1 MSFTVYVLPH
11 TIAAVVLLALSFY
24 SLRHRQIPMA
34 TPFAF
39 LVLSAALWCI
49 FYSLEICTLD
59 FELKLF
65 WAQARFIGLAPLS
78 TLWLVVGIQH
88 DGTIRWFRGAR
99 WLILAVV
106 PVAVIIL
113 SLTSSHHTLFR
124 HSYSLMQN
132 AHFSLIFFKNGTLFW
147 SYALYSYIMAIM
159 TGVVLY
165 RSFRGRN
172 PIRRRQTALVISS
185 IGLFI
190 AIDILFQAGITPIK
204 HYTLSPAALAVSGLL
219 LSIAVFQYRILD
231 LAPITRAMVMDG
243 IADVILIADDTG
255 RLIEFNRAA
264 VETFGLDPA
273 SSTGMSI
280 QAVHQLF
287 TDMSRFEKGVSDAGI
302 NIKGADQNFEVSAK
316 PVFFGEKHVVGTLLH
331 LRNVTEHKRM
341 EREIRHANAEMLDKI
356 KKIESLQIQL
366 RDQAIRDPLTGLYNR
381 RYLDEIIDHDFSL
394 AQRTGA
400 LSFVMIDMDS
410 FKSVNDS
417 YGHQA
422 GDTMLKALAVLL
434 TEKTRKSDVV
444 CRYGGEEFLI
454 MMNGVSGQLEYD
466 LVENIRIA
474 FESLTTRH
482 DNIEIRVTL
491 SAGVACYPDHGDE
504 AWNII
509 RLADEAM
516 YHAKSTGRNRVV
528 MHQM

>member
-24 SLRHRQIPMA
+24 SMRSRHIPMA
-34 TPFAF
+34 TPFAL

-49 FYSLEICTLD
+49 FYSLEICTID

-78 TLWLVVGIQH
+78 TLWLVVGIQL

-124 HSYSLMQN
+124 HSYSMLMN
-132 AHFSLIFFKNGTLFW
+132 DHFSVIFFKNGPLFW
-147 SYALYSYIMAIM
+147 VYASYSYIMAIL
-159 TGVVLY
+159 TGILVY

-172 PIRRRQTALVISS
+172 PIRRRQTALVMSS

-243 IADVILIADDTG
+243 IADIILIADDKDHM
-255 RLIEFNRAA
+255 IEFNRAA
-264 VETFGLDPA
+264 AEAFGLDSA
-273 SSTGMSI
+273 SATGMSI
-280 QAVHQLF
+280 QTVHPFF
-287 TDMSRFEKGVSDAGI
+287 TDLSRFEKGVINAEI
-302 NIKGADQNFEVSAK
+302 NIKGADQDFEVLSK
-316 PVFFGEKHVVGTLLH
+316 PVFFGKKHVVGTLLH
-331 LRNVTEHKRM
+331 LRNVSEHKRM
-341 EREIRHANAEMLDKI
+341 EREIRQVNADLLDNI
-356 KKIESLQIQL
+356 KKIESLQMQL

-381 RYLDEIIDHDFSL
+381 RYLDEMIDYHFSL
-394 AQRTGA
+394 GQRTGK
-400 LSFVMIDMDS
+400 LSFVMIDMDY

-422 GDTMLKALAVLL
+422 GDTLLKTLAVLL

-444 CRYGGEEFLI
+444 YRYGGEEFLV
-454 MMNGVSGQLEYD
+454 MMNGVSGQLAYN
-466 LVENIRIA
+466 LVESIRIA
-474 FESLTTRH
+474 FESLTTKH
-482 DNIEIRVTL
+482 DNLEIRATL
-491 SAGVACYPDHGDE
+491 SAGVASYPDHGDD

-528 MHQM
+528 LHET

>member
-1 MSFTVYVLPH
+1 MTFTVYVLPH
-11 TIAAVVLLALSFY
+11 TIAAVVLLGLGFY
-24 SLRHRQIPMA
+24 SMRHRQIPLA
-34 TPFAF
+34 TPFAL

-88 DGTIRWFRGAR
+88 DGTIRWFRGVR

-113 SLTSSHHTLFR
+113 SVTSSHHTLFR

-132 AHFSLIFFKNGTLFW
+132 AHFSLIFFKNGPLFW

-159 TGVVLY
+159 TGILLY

-172 PIRRRQTALVISS
+172 PIRRRQTALVISG

-255 RLIEFNRAA
+255 RLIELNRAA
-264 VETFGLDPA
+264 AETFGLDPA

-280 QAVHQLF
+280 KAVHPLF
-287 TDMSRFEKGVSDAGI
+287 TEMS
-302 NIKGADQNFEVSAK
+302 
-316 PVFFGEKHVVGTLLH
+316 L
-331 LRNVTEHKRM
+331 
-341 EREIRHANAEMLDKI
+341 
-356 KKIESLQIQL
+356 
-366 RDQAIRDPLTGLYNR
+366 
-381 RYLDEIIDHDFSL
+381 
-394 AQRTGA
+394 
-400 LSFVMIDMDS
+400 
-410 FKSVNDS
+410 
-417 YGHQA
+417 
-422 GDTMLKALAVLL
+422 
-434 TEKTRKSDVV
+434 
-444 CRYGGEEFLI
+444 
-454 MMNGVSGQLEYD
+454 
-466 LVENIRIA
+466 
-474 FESLTTRH
+474 FESGI
-482 DNIEIRVTL
+482 IEPV
-491 SAGVACYPDHGDE
+491 
-504 AWNII
+504 
-509 RLADEAM
+509 
-516 YHAKSTGRNRVV
+516 
-528 MHQM
+528 